1 MSMWSVTEDFFGSD
15 LSSILTHAMLLIP
28 IEGEQK
34 SAQKNH
40 WRISIRDEFNSHIW
54 SKLQNS
60 GYTPEV

>member
-1 MSMWSVTEDFFGSD
+1 MWSVTEDFIWEWFEF
-15 LSSILTHAMLLIP
+15 LTNSILLIP

-40 WRISIRDEFNSHIW
+40 LRISIWDEFDSPIW

>member
-1 MSMWSVTEDFFGSD
+1 
-15 LSSILTHAMLLIP
+15 MLLIP

-40 WRISIRDEFNSHIW
+40 WRISIWDEFDSHIW

-60 GYTPEV
+60 DYTPEV